1 MSFSPKNPFS
11 MILTFVLVLVF
22 TMIKEGYED
31 YQRYKQDKDMNNKL
45 TKVLNHSTMQWETKK
60 WMVLA
65 PGDIVRIECDSEAP
79 ADICLLHTSN
89 KSGIVFVDTM
99 NLDGETSLKEKI
111 VPHEYLDDRKL
122 SFMQGELICDPPN
135 ENLERWSG
143 QMTYRSNI
151 FKSHPTCIRNTFLR
165 GCFLRNTDYI
175 IGLVV
180 YTGMETKIMKNLK
193 KPLHKVSNIMRLMNN
208 MLYSVFAF

>member
-1 MSFSPKNPFS
+1 
-11 MILTFVLVLVF
+11 
-22 TMIKEGYED
+22 
-31 YQRYKQDKDMNNKL
+31 MNNKL
-45 TKVLNHSTMQWETKK
+45 SKVLNPLTMQWETKK
-60 WMVLA
+60 WQMLA

-89 KSGIVFVDTM
+89 KSGIVFIDTM

-111 VPHEYLDDRKL
+111 AVHEYLDDRKL

-143 QMTYRSNI
+143 QMSYRSNI
-151 FKSHPTCIRNTFLR
+151 FKAHPTCIKNTFLR
-165 GCFLRNTDYI
+165 GCFLRNTESI

-180 YTGMETKIMKNLK
+180 YTGMDTKIMKNLK
-193 KPLHKVSNIMRLMNN
+193 KPLHKVSNIMRLMNK
-208 MLYSVFAF
+208 MLYSVFAFQFILITVFAGLNIKWNGDYEKIHGYLNMVRL

>member
-122 SFMQGELICDPPN
+122 SFM
-135 ENLERWSG
+135 
-143 QMTYRSNI
+143 
-151 FKSHPTCIRNTFLR
+151 
-165 GCFLRNTDYI
+165 
-175 IGLVV
+175 
-180 YTGMETKIMKNLK
+180 
-193 KPLHKVSNIMRLMNN
+193 
-208 MLYSVFAF
+208 

>member
-1 MSFSPKNPFS
+1 MSFSPKTPHS
-11 MILTFVLVLVF
+11 MISTFVLVLVF

-45 TKVLNHSTMQWETKK
+45 TKVLNPSTMQWEIKK
-60 WMVLA
+60 WQVLA
-65 PGDIVRIECDSEAP
+65 PGDIVKIECDSEAP

-111 VPHEYLDDRKL
+111 TAHEYLDDRKL
-122 SFMQGELICDPPN
+122 SFMQGELVCDPPN

-151 FKSHPTCIRNTFLR
+151 FKPHPTCIKNTFLR
-165 GCFLRNTDYI
+165 GCFLRNTDLI

-180 YTGMETKIMKNLK
+180 YTGMDTKIMKNLK
-193 KPLHKVSNIMRLMNN
+193 KPLHKVSNIMRLMNR
-208 MLYSVFAF
+208 MLYSIFAF